1 MKKPKARSQK
11 PETLKRFF
19 LLASGF
25 WFLACSSVLGQGG
38 AQNPQTPR
46 PRPEDYAIRGKII
59 TGSTRDGDAH
69 IEVRLE
75 RTTMQMIQTAY
86 TDAVGNFEFRSLGPG
101 MYWVVVNLDGFEP
114 VRQSVELYP
123 NMNVVN
129 ANIFLNRLAPA
140 LRPKLTGVDA
150 ADPDVV
156 DVSQMKENFPK
167 KATQNF
173 EKALEEKKKGQ
184 TERAIKLLEEA
195 VQIAP
200 AFYHAHNNLGILFQ
214 GAKRYGD
221 AEKEF
226 RRAHDLNLK
235 SAEPLTNL
243 GSLLIEMADLRG
255 AEGDEVRGKL
265 LDDALDAL
273 EQAVKLNPRS
283 PIAFYYLGA
292 ANYKSSFYEE
302 AEAALV
308 KALELDSRLNTI
320 RLLLANVYLRQGK
333 WREVV
338 QTLDAYLQ
346 EDPKASDRAAV
357 EERRARIQKEL
368 DAAGN
373 K

>member
-1 MKKPKARSQK
+1 MKKPEARSHK
-11 PETLKRFF
+11 PELLTRFF

-25 WFLACSSVLGQGG
+25 WLLASFSVLGQGG
-38 AQNPQTPR
+38 TQNPQAPR
-46 PRPEDYAIRGKII
+46 PRQEDYAIRGKII
-59 TGSTRDGDAH
+59 TGSSRDGDAR
-69 IEVRLE
+69 IEVKLE
-75 RTTMQMIQTAY
+75 RTTMQVIQMAY

-123 NMNVVN
+123 NMSVGN

-156 DVSQMKENFPK
+156 DVSQMKENFPR

-173 EKALEEKKKGQ
+173 ERALEEKKKGQ
-184 TERAIKLLEEA
+184 TEKAIQLLEEA

-200 AFYHAHNNLGILFQ
+200 AFYHAHNNLGVLYQ
-214 GAKRYGD
+214 SAKRYGD
-221 AEKEF
+221 AEREF
-226 RRAHDLNLK
+226 RRARDLNLK

-243 GSLLIEMADLRG
+243 GSLLIEMADLRK
-255 AEGDEVRGKL
+255 AEDDEVRGKL

-283 PIAFYYLGA
+283 PIAYYYLGA
-292 ANYKSSFYEE
+292 ANYKSSFFEE

-308 KALELDSRLNTI
+308 RALELDSHLNTI
-320 RLLLANVYLRQGK
+320 RLMLANVYLRQGK

-357 EERRARIQKEL
+357 EETRAKIQREL
-368 DAAGN
+368 DEAGD